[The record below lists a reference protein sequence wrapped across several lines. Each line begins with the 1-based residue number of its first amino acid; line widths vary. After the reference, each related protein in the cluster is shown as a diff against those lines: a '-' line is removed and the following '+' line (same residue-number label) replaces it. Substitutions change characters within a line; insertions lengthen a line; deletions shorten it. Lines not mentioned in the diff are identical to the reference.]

1 MYTRIPYWIQNYGN
15 AGIPEQKAVEV
26 FMDCETREMI
36 NSFRS
41 EIQGI
46 AQGNFQE
53 ESLDKIVGT
62 NRKIKF
68 GSYQE
73 WAKLVLLW
81 IANYKS

>member
-1 MYTRIPYWIQNYGN
+1 MYTRIPYWIEHYGK
-15 AGIPEQKAVEV
+15 AGLPEQKAVEV

-36 NSFRS
+36 SSFRN

-53 ESLDKIVGT
+53 ESLDKIVGVS
-62 NRKIKF
+62 RKIKF

-73 WAKLVLLW
+73 WAKLILLW